1 MRFFLSFLIICFS
14 VTSFSQSAQWKEA
27 TANGYKYRYVTNDP
41 MKARFYTLA
50 NGLTVILSP
59 NNKEPRIQTL
69 IAVRAGSNS
78 DPKDHTGLAHY
89 LEHLLFKGTYLYGSL
104 DSAQEKKYI
113 QQIEDLYGVYNNT
126 TDATQRKAIYKQID
140 SVSGIAAKYAISN
153 EYDKMMTSMGSQ
165 ETNAHTSVEETVY
178 EENIPS
184 NVVDKFLAVQSER
197 FRNPVFRLFHTELE
211 AVYEEK
217 NRGLDND
224 NSKTWEATL
233 SALFPTH
240 NYGQQTTIGTIEHL
254 KNPSLTAIR
263 DFYNK
268 NYVPGNM
275 AVIMAGDINPDELIA
290 KIDKAFAYMQAKPVN
305 EYKGPEETPLTAPV
319 IKEVFGPD
327 AEFMQ
332 MVYRLPG
339 VNDYKTGV
347 IANVVSQLL
356 SNGKAGL
363 MDINLN
369 KQQKVLSAGAGVQN
383 WKDYSFFF
391 LSGKPRDGQTLEEVK
406 DLILSQ
412 IELLRKGQFD
422 ETLVKAI
429 VSNFKLSELKALEDN
444 NTRATSLM
452 SSYILH
458 KGEMWDKDVTYIDD
472 MGKVTKQQVIDF
484 VNTYLKDNYVAV
496 LKRKGENKNVVKVEK
511 PTITPVPVNRDA
523 QSAFLKTVNAMPAAA
538 IKPEWLDYNK
548 QITRSKIGNAEVLY
562 VQNKDND
569 LFNLY
574 YRFDM
579 GSWNQK
585 ELGLAA
591 SYLQFLGDNKMNAE
605 QISREF
611 YNIACSFT
619 VSPSNENTTIAI
631 TGLQENFDKAV
642 KLLENLI
649 LNCKPD
655 EEALKNMKQRILKS
669 REDAKLAKNNIAK
682 GLTNYALYGAKN
694 PFNYQLT
701 TAELNAVTAKQL
713 TDILHNIFA
722 YKHAVI
728 YYGPKKINEF
738 TAAIK
743 KLHTIPA
750 AFKASPVAVK
760 FERTNQENNKVLF
773 TNYDMVQSEIT
784 WVRNGLNYDSSL
796 VPTIELYNSYF
807 GGGMGSLVF
816 QVIRESKA
824 LAYST
829 YSVYSAPDKKENKYV
844 SMAYVGSQAD
854 KMNEAIAAMN
864 ELLNNLPRTD
874 EALES
879 SKESI
884 KQDIASERIT
894 KDGIIFSYLAGK
906 RMGLNTD
913 FRKTVYEKIGKIT
926 FDDIQKFHDK
936 NIANKAYTYCIVA
949 SKDKVNADDLKK
961 IGTLQEVS
969 LEEIFGY

>member
-1 MRFFLSFLIICFS
+1 M
-14 VTSFSQSAQWKEA
+14 
-27 TANGYKYRYVTNDP
+27 
-41 MKARFYTLA
+41 
-50 NGLTVILSP
+50 
-59 NNKEPRIQTL
+59 
-69 IAVRAGSNS
+69 IAVRAGSTS

-104 DSAQEKKYI
+104 DSIQEKKYI
-113 QQIEDLYGVYNNT
+113 GQIEDLYTSYNNE
-126 TDATQRKAIYKQID
+126 TDEAERKSIYKQID
-140 SVSGIAAKYAISN
+140 SISGIAAKYAISN
-153 EYDKMMTSMGSQ
+153 EYDKMMTSMGAQ
-165 ETNAHTSVEETVY
+165 KTNAHTSVEETVY
-178 EENIPS
+178 QENIPS

-233 SALFPTH
+233 DALFPTH

-254 KNPSLTAIR
+254 KNPSLKAIR

-268 NYVPGNM
+268 YYVPGNM

-290 KIDKAFAYMQAKPVN
+290 KIDKAFSYMQPKPVN
-305 EYKGPEETPLTAPV
+305 EYTGPEEKPLTAPV

-327 AEFMQ
+327 AEYMQ

-339 VNDYKTGV
+339 IIYYQEGV
-347 IANVVSQLL
+347 VASVVSQLL
-356 SNGKAGL
+356 SNGRAGL

-369 KQQKVLSAGAGVQN
+369 KQQKVLSAGAGMQT
-383 WKDYSFFF
+383 WKDYSFLY
-391 LSGKPRDGQTLEEVK
+391 LSGKPRDGQSLEEVK

-412 IELLRKGQFD
+412 VELLRKGEFD
-422 ETLVKAI
+422 ETLIKAI
-429 VSNFKLSELKALEDN
+429 VSNFKLSELKGLEDN
-444 NTRATSLM
+444 NTRAFTLL

-458 KGEMWDKDVTYIDD
+458 KGFLWDKDVAYIDD
-472 MGKVTKQQVIDF
+472 MGKVTKQQVVDF

-496 LKRKGENKNVVKVEK
+496 LKRKGENKTIVKVEK
-511 PTITPVPVNRDA
+511 PPITPVAVNRDA
-523 QSAFLKTVNAMPAAA
+523 QSAFLKSVNDMPASE
-538 IKPEWLDYNK
+538 IKPEWVDYDK

-562 VQNKDND
+562 VQNQEND

-585 ELGLAA
+585 ELSLAA
-591 SYLQFLGDNKMNAE
+591 GYLQFLGDGKLTAE

-611 YNIACSFT
+611 YNIACSFNI
-619 VSPSNENTTIAI
+619 SPSAENTTIVV

-655 EEALKNMKQRILKS
+655 EEALKNLKQRIMKS
-669 REDAKLAKNNIAK
+669 RADAKLAKGNIAK
-682 GLTNYALYGAKN
+682 GLSNYALFGPEN
-694 PFNYQLT
+694 PFNYQMT
-701 TAELNAVTAKQL
+701 TDELNAVTAGQL
-713 TDILHNIFA
+713 TNILHNIFS
-722 YKHAVI
+722 YKHSVI
-728 YYGPKKINEF
+728 YYGPKKLKEF
-738 TAAIK
+738 TSSIK
-743 KLHTIPA
+743 KLHKIPA
-750 AFKASPVAVK
+750 AFKATPPAVK
-760 FERTNQENNKVLF
+760 FERINQENNKVLF
-773 TNYDMVQSEIT
+773 ADYDMVQSEIT
-784 WVRNGLNYDSSL
+784 WVRNGLTYDSSL
-796 VPTIELYNSYF
+796 VPVVELYNSYF

-829 YSVYSAPDKKENKYV
+829 YSIYAAPDKKENKFV
-844 SMAYVGSQAD
+844 SVAYVGSQAD
-854 KMNEAIAAMN
+854 KMNEAINAMN

-884 KQDIASERIT
+884 RHDIASQRIT
-894 KDGIIFSYLAGK
+894 KDGIIFSYLSNK
-906 RMGLNTD
+906 KMGLNTD
-913 FRKTVYEKIGKIT
+913 FRKTVYETVGKLT

-936 NIANKAYTYCIVA
+936 NIAGKPYTYCIVA
-949 SKDKVNADDLKK
+949 SKDKVSVDDLKK
-961 IGTLQEVS
+961 IGTLQELS
-969 LEEIFGY
+969 LEDIFGY